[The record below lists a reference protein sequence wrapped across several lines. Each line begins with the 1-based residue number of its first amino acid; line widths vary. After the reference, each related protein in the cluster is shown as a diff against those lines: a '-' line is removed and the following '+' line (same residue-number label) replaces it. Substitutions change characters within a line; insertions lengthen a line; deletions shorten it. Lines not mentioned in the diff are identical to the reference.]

1 METTMKAMTV
11 DGFRREVERRR
22 GGRRR
27 GAPRYSEAH
36 VEFAVAH
43 VRAAR
48 SAGRS
53 LHAAATELGLNS
65 VTLGTW
71 LKRTSDPSAGRLRE
85 VVVSPAPKAPVPTIG
100 LEITT
105 PCGHVVRGLGV
116 AEAAA
121 LLRALR

>member
-1 METTMKAMTV
+1 MKAMTV
-11 DGFRREVERRR
+11 EGFRREVERRR

-27 GAPRYSEAH
+27 GAPRYSEGLVA
-36 VEFAVAH
+36 FAVAH

-53 LHAAATELGLNS
+53 LHAAASELGLS
-65 VTLGTW
+65 SMTLGAW

-85 VVVSPAPKAPVPTIG
+85 VVVSPAASETARTGG

-105 PCGHVVRGLGV
+105 PCGHVIRGLGV